1 MTMQLEA
8 SELDTDKAR
17 VGPGELAG
25 LTGPCLPSAS
35 PDSSR
40 PRPEPRAVE
49 RKGRPSPGGLSSS
62 PHLSGPV
69 NAPSPALSVLELGR
83 PGFWT
88 TSVASLPLP
97 TLSEQSPSCLHLGT
111 PSTSFWAQV
120 WSQDVRG
127 GRHNLL
133 WVLLAFSAA
142 DHSQGQTAWQGPGAA
157 QLGLRERAHP
167 LRGDALWNGPEAR
180 TRTRPSCPA
189 VSSREK
195 QLRLGLLHPLTCLC
209 PTCFPPQHPQEGTTA

>member
-1 MTMQLEA
+1 MSLRASWRSGSPGSEVLRPVQGEMTRCTSHAHSQRHSAPWGWIWECRDHVCCSDLF
-8 SELDTDKAR
+8 
-17 VGPGELAG
+17 PGQQQVTLA
-25 LTGPCLPSAS
+25 
-35 PDSSR
+35 
-40 PRPEPRAVE
+40 
-49 RKGRPSPGGLSSS
+49 RKGS
-62 PHLSGPV
+62 
-69 NAPSPALSVLELGR
+69 ALSVLELGR

-180 TRTRPSCPA
+180 TRTRPSRPA